1 MIRLI
6 RVPEEVREKT
16 MLELLKKEQ
25 QKPEEKNHTWKVLL
39 SKRRMDAILSG
50 DSQTLYADAKMWSD
64 VFPGDRMLFYPIERE
79 TDKETCS
86 AVITCM
92 TAYENP
98 KKFQEEN
105 GEAEEVT
112 EELSR
117 SKGKILAEEK
127 PLVVVSFR
135 LEA

>member
-1 MIRLI
+1 
-6 RVPEEVREKT
+6 
-16 MLELLKKEQ
+16 
-25 QKPEEKNHTWKVLL
+25 
-39 SKRRMDAILSG
+39 
-50 DSQTLYADAKMWSD
+50 
-64 VFPGDRMLFYPIERE
+64 MLFYPIERE

-86 AVITCM
+86 SVITCM

-112 EELSR
+112 EDLSR

-127 PLVVVSFR
+127 PLMVVSFR
-135 LEA
+135 VET